1 MKTSPMREVL
11 VGAFVALSSMACTTT
26 AEPLAAENDAG
37 SGGSV
42 SSDASGGAGP
52 STTGTGGGTG
62 GAGGRFDGSGG
73 AQASGGEAQ
82 GGSAQSGADGSVQGG
97 RGGAAGDK
105 PDGGGAGGSPK
116 TYPPGPPGC
125 GLAQAAFCD
134 TFDAPLAATTRAG
147 ELDPKK
153 WSAAR
158 FCNIGGPSDGDEAVA
173 IGPATMPACRAGL
186 PDKVLP
192 SQDALICDAT
202 EHVHDNHLLVL
213 VAAQN
218 YGQNSYRIRQP
229 FDFADR
235 TGTIVFDAEGHN
247 VGLQGWI
254 SVEITEDPA
263 PAPSFTLQQNF
274 ENGSIPRNAVE
285 IQFDQICGGD
295 NVGINQL
302 FVYDDYHQNL
312 VLTDTATCVP
322 AGAGKLN
329 HFEVK
334 LSKSHIE
341 VYGTPASGDGVTF
354 GSAVLLGSQDISL
367 PFTRGYVH
375 LTTHNHASLK
385 YSDETVDAWT
395 ARWDNV
401 GFDGPA
407 IVDGWREYEALDP
420 LTRTSGGK
428 VNVGWRVAK
437 DTEGPAQRIEIKD
450 VDVAGAVRARLA
462 LQNWSYHPAE
472 SPALADYALNYSL
485 NGHAWKKRPLTDS
498 EQRMMTELPNAGT
511 RSLML
516 TVDVAE
522 LVAGTNT
529 VEFTT
534 TNALPPLAPVVVNID
549 LIVETR

>member
-1 MKTSPMREVL
+1 MTRKSSCAAL
-11 VGAFVALSSMACTTT
+11 VALASIACTTS
-26 AEPLAAENDAG
+26 AEPSTAGSNDAG
-37 SGGSV
+37 SGGSD
-42 SSDASGGAGP
+42 SSDADGSAG
-52 STTGTGGGTG
+52 SAMTGTGGRTG
-62 GAGGRFDGSGG
+62 GAGARLDGSGG
-73 AQASGGEAQ
+73 AETSGGAAEGGRTPSGGSGAAQ
-82 GGSAQSGADGSVQGG
+82 GGRAA
-97 RGGAAGDK
+97 GGAAGER
-105 PDGGGAGGSPK
+105 GTGGSPK

-134 TFDAPLAATTRAG
+134 TFDAPAGATTRAG

-158 FCNIGGPSDGDEAVA
+158 FCNIGGPSGDDEAVA
-173 IGPATMPACRAGL
+173 IGAATMPACRAGL
-186 PDKVLP
+186 PDKVFP
-192 SQDALICDAT
+192 SADAVICDAT
-202 EHVHDNHLLVL
+202 EHVHNNHLLVL
-213 VAAQN
+213 AAAQN

-229 FDFADR
+229 LDFADR
-235 TGTIVFDAEGHN
+235 TATIVFDAGGHN

-285 IQFDQICGGD
+285 IHFAQICGGD
-295 NVGINQL
+295 NVGISQL

-312 VLTDTATCVP
+312 VLSDSAVCAP

-341 VYGTPASGDGVTF
+341 VHATPASSDGVTL
-354 GSAVLLGSQDISL
+354 GSAVLLGSKDVTL

-385 YSDETVDAWT
+385 YSNETVDAWT

-407 IVDGWREYEALDP
+407 IVGGFREYEALDP
-420 LTRTSGGK
+420 LTATKGGK
-428 VNVGWRVAK
+428 VNVGFRVAK
-437 DTEGPAQRIEIKD
+437 DADGPAQRIEIKG
-450 VDVAGAVRARLA
+450 VDVKGAIRARLA
-462 LQNWSYHPAE
+462 LQNWSYHPAG
-472 SPALADYALNYSL
+472 STALADYVLNYRF
-485 NGHAWKKRPLTDS
+485 NGRAWKKRPLTAA

-516 TVDVAE
+516 DVDVAD
-522 LVAGTNT
+522 LVDGTNT

-534 TNALPPLAPVVVNID
+534 TNALPPLPPVVVNID
-549 LIVETR
+549 LIVETG